1 MFAFTLKH
9 LAWSDDKPV
18 GSLFYMTKNTIF
30 VLNLKNQTMIKQLLF
45 IASFFTLAFSANA
58 QCVIN
63 TSLTSQGFYPDT
75 LTNLPTANVG
85 TAYSTDIQMRVP
97 ADTVIFGQTILIDSV
112 HIDGLSGLPGSFM
125 SMVNPISATTF
136 GNGNMCMLISGTAV
150 SGEELGGPNNDGIY
164 PLVINYTSYITI
176 PFIGS
181 QSIPQT
187 YTGYKLVVLSPVG
200 LNDVSNTLN
209 LITYP
214 NPANANQ
221 IIEYTSANNEN
232 YALGIY
238 NSMGQMVANKAGS
251 VKEGVNKINVST
263 ADLTNGMY
271 FYSLKVGNAVFSKS
285 ILVQH

>member
-1 MFAFTLKH
+1 
-9 LAWSDDKPV
+9 
-18 GSLFYMTKNTIF
+18 
-30 VLNLKNQTMIKQLLF
+30 MIKQLLF
-45 IASFFTLAFSANA
+45 IASFFTAAFSANA
-58 QCVIN
+58 QCIIN

-97 ADTVIFGQTILIDSV
+97 ADTVIFGQTIQIDSV
-112 HIDGLSGLPGSFM
+112 HIDGLNGLPGSFT

-150 SGEELGGPNNDGIY
+150 SGEELGGPNSDGIY
-164 PLVINYTSYITI
+164 PLVINYTSYVTV

-181 QSIPQT
+181 QAIPQT

-214 NPANANQ
+214 NPANNNQ
-221 IIEYTSANNEN
+221 IIEYTATNSSAFS
-232 YALGIY
+232 LDIY
-238 NSMGQMVANKAGS
+238 NNFGQLISNQNGS

-263 ADLTNGMY
+263 SNLPSGVY
-271 FYSLKVGNAVFSKS
+271 FYSLKVGNALLSKS
-285 ILVQH
+285 ILIQH